1 MKRVIKSLTTDVLEI
16 MNDLC
21 TDWLTIE
28 CCDMV
33 VQGCLLTHCYYVKE
47 QNRLVFS
54 SGDMFTDKHA
64 EEILLTDDDTL
75 RVLKSIIECY
85 D

>member
-1 MKRVIKSLTTDVLEI
+1 MKRDIRLLTTYVLEI
-16 MNDLC
+16 MNDYC
-21 TDWLTIE
+21 TDYLTIE

-33 VQGCLLTHCYYVKE
+33 VQGCLLTHCYYDKE

-54 SGDMFTDKHA
+54 SGNMFTDKHA

-75 RVLKSIIECY
+75 IVLKSIIECY

>member
-16 MNDLC
+16 MNDYC
-21 TDWLTIE
+21 TDCLTIE

-33 VQGCLLTHCYYVKE
+33 VQGCLLTHCYYDKE

-54 SGDMFTDKHA
+54 SGNMFTDKHA

-75 RVLKSIIECY
+75 IALKSIIECY

>member
-16 MNDLC
+16 MNDYC
-21 TDWLTIE
+21 TDCLTIE

-33 VQGCLLTHCYYVKE
+33 VQGCLLTHCYYDKE

-54 SGDMFTDKHA
+54 SGNMFTDKHA

-75 RVLKSIIECY
+75 IALKSIIECH